1 MLKQHELGEVFMHMQ
16 EWINKNVG
24 IGLLL
29 SVALCI
35 MCAALGALL
44 LDKEVLEL
52 GSAGTWGAASWF
64 LVSFVGCRAARRDE
78 KAGLL
83 HAAVQALLL
92 YLLVWCAAL
101 GFGTASSF
109 RENGWVI
116 TACIW
121 GGALAAGVLP
131 KEKKKRKGKRR
142 GRTSGQRSVFGK

>member
-1 MLKQHELGEVFMHMQ
+1 MHMQ

-29 SVALCI
+29 SAVLCI
-35 MCAALGALL
+35 VCAALGALL

-52 GSAGTWGAASWF
+52 DSAGTWAGVFWF
-64 LVSFVGCRAARRDE
+64 LASFAGCRAARRDE

-109 RENGWVI
+109 RENGWAI
-116 TACIW
+116 TVCIW
-121 GGALAAGVLP
+121 VGALAAGVLP
-131 KEKKKRKGKRR
+131 KGKKKRKGKRR
-142 GRTSGQRSVFGK
+142 GRATWQRSGFGK